1 VKVFGSADQQAWQPG
16 RILLKMQPSGMGW
29 PALTALKR
37 ERLDILCADLGRPV
51 NAAQKRT
58 RPRLEPQALPGRIA
72 QRKKEKECSTLR

>member
-1 VKVFGSADQQAWQPG
+1 MD
-16 RILLKMQPSGMGW
+16 W

-51 NAAQKRT
+51 NAAQNRT
-58 RPRLEPQALPGRIA
+58 KLGLEPQASPGRIA